1 MKKFL
6 LAGAAFGALVG
17 PAVGADVLEPVYR
30 APAFAWTGFY
40 AGVNAGYTF
49 NSLTSDTLSTNTF
62 AFPAGGGPQLGSAIA
77 TLANSTVPITND
89 GFIGGAQVGYDW
101 QFAWFASSLVGGV
114 EADIQGVSGKGSS
127 AFASTVPVAGSIN
140 TLNQTAAVSS
150 KLDYLGTLRGRLGIL
165 VGFLGTTV
173 LYYATGGLAYGGVS
187 ASTTVTQNLTGPN
200 GLTPPTWTG
209 SGAYSGTRLGVAA
222 GLGAEW
228 LFFSNWSTSFEY
240 LHYDLGS
247 PTYGM
252 SPLVS
257 NAGVVRPFTVNS
269 LSAQTPF
276 RGEISARRRELS
288 LLNGDGGRR
297 IPRKGGR
304 PRRSPPAFAA
314 AAARLHLALPPA
326 VT

>member
-6 LAGAAFGALVG
+6 LVGAAFGALVG

-49 NSLTSDTLSTNTF
+49 NSLNSETGTINTF
-62 AFPAGGGPQLGSAIA
+62 ASPIAGGPFLSGPFLANAI
-77 TLANSTVPITND
+77 TSLANSTVPINND
-89 GFIGGAQVGYDW
+89 GFIGGAQAGYDW
-101 QFAWFASSLVGGV
+101 QFAWFATSLVAGV

-127 AFASTVPVAGSIN
+127 AFASTVPVTNPVPMMKSVN

-173 LYYATGGLAYGGVS
+173 LYYTTGGLAYGGVS
-187 ASTTVTQNLTGPN
+187 ASTTVTQTLGGASP
-200 GLTPPTWTG
+200 LTPPTWTG
-209 SGAYSGTRLGVAA
+209 SGAYSGTRLGWTA

-228 LFFSNWSTSFEY
+228 LFFSNWSATFEY

-257 NAGVVRPFTVNS
+257 NTAAIKPFTVNS
-269 LSAQTPF
+269 LTATTPF
-276 RGEISARRRELS
+276 NGEILRTGV
-288 LLNGDGGRR
+288 NYH
-297 IPRKGGR
+297 
-304 PRRSPPAFAA
+304 F
-314 AAARLHLALPPA
+314 
-326 VT
+326 

>member
-49 NSLTSDTLSTNTF
+49 NALTSDTTSTNTF
-62 AFPAGGGPQLGSAIA
+62 AFPGVAFPGVSGPKLASAI
-77 TLANSTVPITND
+77 TRLANSTVPITND

-101 QFAWFASSLVGGV
+101 QFAWFGSALVGGV

-127 AFASTVPVAGSIN
+127 AFASTVPVANAVPMAKSVN

-187 ASTTVTQNLTGPN
+187 ASTTVTQNLTGPPS

-257 NAGVVRPFTVNS
+257 NAGVVKPFTVNS

-276 RGEISARRRELS
+276 RGEILRAGV
-288 LLNGDGGRR
+288 NYH
-297 IPRKGGR
+297 
-304 PRRSPPAFAA
+304 F
-314 AAARLHLALPPA
+314 
-326 VT
+326 

>member
-1 MKKFL
+1 MRRFL

-49 NSLTSDTLSTNTF
+49 NSLNSDTASTNTF
-62 AFPAGGGPQLGSAIA
+62 AFPGAGLVATA
-77 TLANSTVPITND
+77 VTTLANSSVPITND

-101 QFAWFASSLVGGV
+101 QFAWFASSLVAGV

-127 AFASTVPVAGSIN
+127 SFASSASLAPFSN

-173 LYYATGGLAYGGVS
+173 LYYATGGVAYGGVS
-187 ASTTVTQNLTGPN
+187 ASTTVTQNLTGISPY
-200 GLTPPTWTG
+200 TPPTWTG
-209 SGAYSGTRLGVAA
+209 SGAYSGTRVGWAA

-228 LFFSNWSTSFEY
+228 LFFSHWSTSFEY

-247 PTYGM
+247 PSYGM

-257 NAGVVRPFTVNS
+257 NAGVIRPATVNS
-269 LSAQTPF
+269 LTATTPF
-276 RGEISARRRELS
+276 NGEILRAGV
-288 LLNGDGGRR
+288 NYH
-297 IPRKGGR
+297 
-304 PRRSPPAFAA
+304 F
-314 AAARLHLALPPA
+314 
-326 VT
+326 